1 MLPSLTVGLFLP
13 QPTKPGNPTAAVR
26 FKNPF
31 SSWHTD
37 RATEAGGDHMVG
49 SREGP
54 GPGFHYRTL
63 SCCALHQTLHAQ
75 EILVSTT
82 VPYNAQQSRIPRSK
96 LRLLSASPIMKEEKD
111 EPIKTLL

>member
-63 SCCALHQTLHAQ
+63 SYTACTGNSSFYYSTLQCSTIKNSKIQAKAF
-75 EILVSTT
+75 VS
-82 VPYNAQQSRIPRSK
+82 QSNNEGRKR
-96 LRLLSASPIMKEEKD
+96 
-111 EPIKTLL
+111 